1 MTKRLNGKAAVV
13 TGSGRGLG
21 REVALALA
29 AHGAKVVVN
38 DLGSAVDGSG
48 KDVQVASLVAEE
60 IKKAGGVAVANSDS
74 VTTMEGGENIINT
87 AVKNFG
93 KIDILVN
100 CAGILRDRMIWN
112 MSEAEWD
119 DVIRVHLKGHFACCK
134 AAAIRMREQKSGRII
149 NFTSVAGTDGSIG
162 QVNYSTAKAGII
174 GLTKSLALGMAK
186 YNVTVNAVSP
196 SAATRMTATVPE
208 EQIRSY
214 VEALGMKVTPDTTF
228 DEMQKFLLGDP
239 AAIPPFII
247 YLASDAAADVNG
259 QVFQVRNGNI
269 GLYAPA
275 TILRHISKAGIWSA
289 EELIKEMPKI
299 TQDIPLP
306 PGLIGL
312 QS

>member
-29 AHGAKVVVN
+29 AQGAKVVVN

-74 VTTMEGGENIINT
+74 VTTMEGGETIINT

-134 AAAIRMREQKSGRII
+134 AAVIRMREQKSGRVI
-149 NFTSVAGTDGSIG
+149 NFTSVAGSDGSAG
-162 QVNYSTAKAGII
+162 QPNYSAAKGGII
-174 GLTKSLALGMAK
+174 GLTKSLALALSK
-186 YNVTVNAVSP
+186 YNITVNAVSP
-196 SAATRMTATVPE
+196 AAATRMTAVIPE
-208 EQIRSY
+208 EQIRQY
-214 VEALGMKVTPDTTF
+214 VEMAGMKVSPNTTL
-228 DEMQKFLLGDP
+228 DEMQRFLLGDP
-239 AAIPPFII
+239 AAVPPVVV
-247 YLASDAAADVNG
+247 YLASEEAASVNG
-259 QVFQVRNGNI
+259 QVFQVRGGNV
-269 GLYAPA
+269 GVYAPA
-275 TILRHISKAGIWSA
+275 TIFHSISKAGIWSVD
-289 EELIKEMPKI
+289 ELIKEVPEKL
-299 TQDIPLP
+299 TNDLPLP
-306 PGLIGL
+306 QGLLGF
-312 QS
+312 